1 MSAFDAEDY
10 VKCICWFFLAIVTIN
25 LLAKHG
31 FFPPGLVLATPELLL
46 LMVPAWYKYKA
57 GGETETAKGIVIA
70 AAIVFLLSA
79 DTLRDPAP
87 GGSSWVWDSGLRY
100 PRSASVHHGSVPV
113 HIDLHSL
120 AQGQSYR

>member
-79 DTLRDPAP
+79 DTLLLFLA
-87 GGSSWVWDSGLRY
+87 SGLRFVSDALQDSIGKR
-100 PRSASVHHGSVPV
+100 PR
-113 HIDLHSL
+113 
-120 AQGQSYR
+120 